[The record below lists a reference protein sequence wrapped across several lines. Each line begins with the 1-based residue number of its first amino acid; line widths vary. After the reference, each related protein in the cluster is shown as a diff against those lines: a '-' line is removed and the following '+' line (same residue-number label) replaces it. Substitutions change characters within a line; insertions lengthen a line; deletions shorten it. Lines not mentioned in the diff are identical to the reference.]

1 MFQTT
6 FPYLIKEEHLKND
19 ASVLEKRKLYVK
31 IGCNLYLY
39 VLKQS
44 DYAEEVEALID
55 EYENKFA
62 KKMEARAKYESALA
76 KLNDA
81 KEVEGN

>member
-19 ASVLEKRKLYVK
+19 TSVLEKRKLYVK
-31 IGCNLYLY
+31 SGCNLYHMY
-39 VLKQS
+39 WS
-44 DYAEEVEALID
+44 SPIIESEALID

-62 KKMEARAKYESALA
+62 EKMIRAKFESAL
-76 KLNDA
+76 KI
-81 KEVEGN
+81 KWCEGVEEN